1 MAEKCIMRILL
12 TFIVALGIVSC
23 GNNTSRSTDM
33 TDANDSIY
41 TIEYINQICY
51 LHPERALELL
61 DTMEQRKLLG
71 QNDINGLRAV
81 IYQNGLDQS
90 NVALK

>member
-41 TIEYINQICY
+41 TIEYIN
-51 LHPERALELL
+51 
-61 DTMEQRKLLG
+61 
-71 QNDINGLRAV
+71 
-81 IYQNGLDQS
+81 
-90 NVALK
+90 